1 MKCTEFVRK
10 TKQRDASFDCQC
22 VVEMYHEYGFIFS
35 FFLSLSFVLSVE
47 FWACGLLYWY
57 IGCLSIASE
66 CNISPTLFVART
78 GTRISPANM
87 RIQCMYSMRTIICI
101 SVCVLCRVVALQFT
115 LFCMEQLYYY
125 SVQCIMCL
133 PRILMWIRIQFIK
146 FAFCPLK
153 FPSDTRRQNGQSCSN
168 VVVKAFWKT
177 GKKKLKNLRLYWKCG
192 IDTQHGWNDVKR
204 TK

>member
-1 MKCTEFVRK
+1 MCDPFATHFECEHFGNTHEVHWICAKNVPWVR
-10 TKQRDASFDCQC
+10 FHFL
-22 VVEMYHEYGFIFS
+22 V
-35 FFLSLSFVLSVE
+35 LSLALFCVCLSVV
-47 FWACGLLYWY
+47 FWACGLFYWY

-168 VVVKAFWKT
+168 VVVKAFWET
-177 GKKKLKNLRLYWKCG
+177 GKKSWKTSG
-192 IDTQHGWNDVKR
+192 SIESAE
-204 TK
+204 